1 MHQQLA
7 ARVEEIHRRAF
18 TVDGHFDLTYEV
30 QNRRERGQRKII
42 ETSYLE
48 GFRQGRFDLLVSAMF
63 IPDYFLPEMGLR
75 RALDQI
81 SHLLE
86 EIDESP
92 GAFRLCRSTTEA
104 QAARQAKETALFLSL
119 EGAEPLQNDIQL
131 LRIFHELG
139 VRGLGLVWSRRNMVG
154 DGAFFKPT
162 RTGHRGGLSHFGVQ
176 LVERAEALGMVIDVS
191 HLNDEGL
198 ADVLEIASRPL
209 IASHSNC
216 RALAGTMRNLT
227 DRQIEAIA
235 AGGGVIGINAVNHF
249 LRDDGAMASVTDM
262 ADHLDH
268 LVKIAGVAHA
278 GLGLDLCDSFRDHLN
293 LEQALPTRD
302 VLVGHQALAELT
314 ALLLERGYSD
324 EAILGIL
331 GGNFLRVFTEILG

>member
-7 ARVEEIHRRAF
+7 ARVEDLHRRAF
-18 TVDGHFDLTYEV
+18 TVDAHFDLTYEI

-42 ETSYLE
+42 ESSYLE
-48 GFRQGRFDLLVSAMF
+48 GFRQGRVDLVVSAMF
-63 IPDYFLPEMGLR
+63 IADYFLPEMGLR

-86 EIDESP
+86 EIEESP
-92 GAFRLCRSTTEA
+92 GTCRLCRSTGEA
-104 QAARQAKETALFLSL
+104 LAARQAGETALFLSL
-119 EGAEPLQNDIQL
+119 EGAEPLQDDIQL

-139 VRGLGLVWSRRNMVG
+139 VRALGLVWSRRNMVG
-154 DGAFFKPT
+154 DGAFFKPA
-162 RTGHRGGLSHFGVQ
+162 RSGQRGGLSRFGVQ

-227 DRQIEAIA
+227 DAQIEAIA

-249 LRDDGAMASVTDM
+249 LRDDGAATIADM

-278 GLGLDLCDSFRDHLN
+278 GLGLDLCDSFPNHLN
-293 LEQALPTRD
+293 LEEALPTRD
-302 VLVGHQALAELT
+302 VLAGHQALAELT
-314 ALLLERGYSD
+314 ALLLARGYSD
-324 EAILGIL
+324 EAVHGIL
-331 GGNFLRVFTEILG
+331 GGNFLRVFKEIVG